1 MRALGL
7 LLLVATLLLRPPLW
21 AQSLGDEQERSSDG
35 QERSVDRQERNGN
48 GQEHSGD
55 VQESWPDRLA
65 LGGDEPQLWQ
75 LDTTAGPQVLN
86 DRLHTPLGSVWKLF
100 VYSYL
105 LATDQPEQP
114 LRCEGRQ
121 PQQESYCCDPGESI
135 NREQALIRSCGLYF
149 APQRLGL
156 QANAWHH
163 YWQSRQAPGWL
174 SDLTQLNEAQSVS
187 VRSLLHALAVIP
199 EQVQAQTRTTLGAI
213 MLQGRGKGGVGALG
227 MLVRAKTFTLPTTTW
242 GTLGGGA
249 GWSDNGTPLWFSGL
263 GSSPQVIQRLAPR
276 MADIL
281 LQQPALTVR
290 NPAVHSTPARSCVRV
305 RYFARYPLARVLD
318 AAGQDAPPGA
328 LQGKFTLHF
337 QNGQQLSWQA
347 EPGAFWLEQVTGKNP
362 EIQGRFSEADY
373 VARVIDREGDTHYPQ
388 ASRALAVAA
397 RSYLHQQ
404 ARHQGDCLQLDDSS
418 RFQRVSPHAP
428 SAAAIAAA
436 RTTEDLQLQGIEVQ
450 YHSHTAKTNLMSWQQ
465 AVADEQAGLDFVQ
478 ILARAYPAAT
488 LQLSQDSGTTDCQP
502 LAEAQSWLQHQAP
515 RWRSRLQ
522 DEPGFEALPQPVG
535 ICLLRQGRP
544 YADKQARRIF
554 VRPNPSLDGRIALT
568 HEYLHL
574 AFAHHPLGE
583 DEAYIENLARRLVRG
598 EP

>member
-1 MRALGL
+1 
-7 LLLVATLLLRPPLW
+7 
-21 AQSLGDEQERSSDG
+21 
-35 QERSVDRQERNGN
+35 
-48 GQEHSGD
+48 
-55 VQESWPDRLA
+55 
-65 LGGDEPQLWQ
+65 
-75 LDTTAGPQVLN
+75 
-86 DRLHTPLGSVWKLF
+86 
-100 VYSYL
+100 
-105 LATDQPEQP
+105 
-114 LRCEGRQ
+114 
-121 PQQESYCCDPGESI
+121 
-135 NREQALIRSCGLYF
+135 
-149 APQRLGL
+149 
-156 QANAWHH
+156 
-163 YWQSRQAPGWL
+163 
-174 SDLTQLNEAQSVS
+174 
-187 VRSLLHALAVIP
+187 
-199 EQVQAQTRTTLGAI
+199 

-227 MLVRAKTFTLPTTTW
+227 MLVRAKTFTLPTNTQ
-242 GTLGGGA
+242 GSIIGGGA

-281 LQQPALTVR
+281 LQQPALAAR
-290 NPAVHSTPARSCVRV
+290 STPAGSCVRV

-373 VARVIDREGDTHYPQ
+373 VARVIDREGDAHYPQ

-428 SAAAIAAA
+428 TAAAIAAA

-450 YHSHTAKTNLMSWQQ
+450 YHSHTAKPNLMSWQQ

-488 LQLSQDSGTTDCQP
+488 LQLSQDSGTSDCQP

-515 RWRSRLQ
+515 RWRSQLQ
-522 DEPGFEALPQPVG
+522 DEPGFEAPPQPVG

-544 YADKQARRIF
+544 YADQQARRIF

-583 DEAYIENLARRLVRG
+583 DEAYIEDLARRLVRG

>member
-1 MRALGL
+1 
-7 LLLVATLLLRPPLW
+7 
-21 AQSLGDEQERSSDG
+21 
-35 QERSVDRQERNGN
+35 
-48 GQEHSGD
+48 
-55 VQESWPDRLA
+55 
-65 LGGDEPQLWQ
+65 
-75 LDTTAGPQVLN
+75 
-86 DRLHTPLGSVWKLF
+86 
-100 VYSYL
+100 
-105 LATDQPEQP
+105 
-114 LRCEGRQ
+114 
-121 PQQESYCCDPGESI
+121 
-135 NREQALIRSCGLYF
+135 
-149 APQRLGL
+149 
-156 QANAWHH
+156 
-163 YWQSRQAPGWL
+163 
-174 SDLTQLNEAQSVS
+174 LNEAQSVS
-187 VRSLLHALAVIP
+187 VRSLLHALALIP
-199 EQVQAQTRTTLGAI
+199 DRVQAQTRTTLGAI

-227 MLVRAKTFTLPTTTW
+227 MLVRAKTFTLPTRTW
-242 GTLGGGA
+242 GMLGGGA

-263 GSSPQVIQRLAPR
+263 GASPQVIQRLAPR

-281 LQQPALTVR
+281 LQQLALT
-290 NPAVHSTPARSCVRV
+290 VHSTPARSCVRV

-347 EPGAFWLEQVTGKNP
+347 EPGSFWLEQVTGQSP

-373 VARVIDREGDTHYPQ
+373 VARVIDREGDAHYPQ

-450 YHSHTAKTNLMSWQQ
+450 YHSHTAKTNQMSWQQ

-522 DEPGFEALPQPVG
+522 DEPGFEAPPQPVG
-535 ICLLRQGRP
+535 ICLLRQGHP

>member
-1 MRALGL
+1 
-7 LLLVATLLLRPPLW
+7 
-21 AQSLGDEQERSSDG
+21 
-35 QERSVDRQERNGN
+35 
-48 GQEHSGD
+48 
-55 VQESWPDRLA
+55 
-65 LGGDEPQLWQ
+65 
-75 LDTTAGPQVLN
+75 
-86 DRLHTPLGSVWKLF
+86 
-100 VYSYL
+100 
-105 LATDQPEQP
+105 
-114 LRCEGRQ
+114 
-121 PQQESYCCDPGESI
+121 
-135 NREQALIRSCGLYF
+135 
-149 APQRLGL
+149 
-156 QANAWHH
+156 
-163 YWQSRQAPGWL
+163 
-174 SDLTQLNEAQSVS
+174 
-187 VRSLLHALAVIP
+187 
-199 EQVQAQTRTTLGAI
+199 
-213 MLQGRGKGGVGALG
+213 
-227 MLVRAKTFTLPTTTW
+227 
-242 GTLGGGA
+242 
-249 GWSDNGTPLWFSGL
+249 
-263 GSSPQVIQRLAPR
+263 

-281 LQQPALTVR
+281 LQQPALT
-290 NPAVHSTPARSCVRV
+290 VHSTPARSCVRV

-318 AAGQDAPPGA
+318 AAGQDAQPGA

-347 EPGAFWLEQVTGKNP
+347 EPGSFWLEQVTGKNP

-373 VARVIDREGDTHYPQ
+373 VARVIDREGDARYPQ

-428 SAAAIAAA
+428 TAAAIAAA

-450 YHSHTAKTNLMSWQQ
+450 YHSHTAKPNRMSWQQ

-488 LQLSQDSGTTDCQP
+488 LQLSQDSGTSDCQP
-502 LAEAQSWLQHQAP
+502 LAGAQSWLQHQAP

-522 DEPGFEALPQPVG
+522 DEPGFEAPPQPVG

>member
-1 MRALGL
+1 MRAIGQ
-7 LLLVATLLLRPPLW
+7 LLLVATLLVATLLLCPPLW
-21 AQSLGDEQERSSDG
+21 AQRSSDG
-35 QERSVDRQERNGN
+35 QER
-48 GQEHSGD
+48 SGD

-65 LGGDEPQLWQ
+65 LGGDEPRVWQ
-75 LDTTAGPQVLN
+75 LDTPASPQVLD

-121 PQQESYCCDPGESI
+121 PQEESYCCDPGESI

-149 APQRLGL
+149 SPQRLGL
-156 QANAWHH
+156 QADGWRH
-163 YWQSRQAPGWL
+163 YWQNRHAPGWL
-174 SDLTQLNEAQSVS
+174 SDLTQLGEAQSVS
-187 VRSLLHALAVIP
+187 VRSLLQALAVIP
-199 EQVQAQTRTTLGAI
+199 EQVQAQTRTTLSAV

-249 GWSDNGTPLWFSGL
+249 GWSDNGTPLWFSGR
-263 GSSPQVIQRLAPR
+263 GASPQVIQRLAPR

-281 LQQPALTVR
+281 LQQPALAVH
-290 NPAVHSTPARSCVRV
+290 NPAVRSTSIGNCVRV

-318 AAGQDAPPGA
+318 AAGQDAQPGA

-362 EIQGRFSEADY
+362 EIQGRFWEADY
-373 VARVIDREGDTHYPQ
+373 IARVLDREGDAHYPQ

-428 SAAAIAAA
+428 SAAAIAAT

-450 YHSHTAKTNLMSWQQ
+450 YHSRTAKPNQMSWQQ

-488 LQLSQDSGTTDCQP
+488 LQLSQAQGTSDCQP

-583 DEAYIENLARRLVRG
+583 DEAYIEDLARRLVRG